1 MVQLRVGEGCH
12 EKDLE
17 THIYKPVGVKI
28 LTRPIQLHGGLYD
41 WRYNSCI
48 FIDYQAVIENVHHD
62 NLTTIESIG
71 Y

>member
-28 LTRPIQLHGGLYD
+28 LIRPIQLHGGLHD
-41 WRYNSCI
+41 WRYNSWI
-48 FIDYQAVIENVHHD
+48 FIDYQALKIYTT
-62 NLTTIESIG
+62 LTLQLLTR
-71 Y
+71 

>member
-28 LTRPIQLHGGLYD
+28 LIRPIQLHGGLYD
-41 WRYNSCI
+41 SCI
-48 FIDYQAVIENVHHD
+48 FIDYQAVIENIHHD
-62 NLTTIESIG
+62 NLTTIDSIG